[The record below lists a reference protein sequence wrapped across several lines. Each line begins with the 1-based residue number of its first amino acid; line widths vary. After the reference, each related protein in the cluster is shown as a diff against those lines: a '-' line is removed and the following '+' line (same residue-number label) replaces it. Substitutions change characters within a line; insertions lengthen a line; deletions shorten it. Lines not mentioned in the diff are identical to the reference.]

1 MDDAMDVQGN
11 YKEENVIFSGDQ
23 KIKIKQLINEGMV
36 VLHEIDTLKDGLSE
50 TVKAIAEDLG
60 IKPAIL
66 SKAIKIAHKAEF
78 GQTQRDHS
86 VLETIL
92 EAAGK
97 TL

>member
-1 MDDAMDVQGN
+1 
-11 YKEENVIFSGDQ
+11 
-23 KIKIKQLINEGMV
+23 
-36 VLHEIDTLKDGLSE
+36 
-50 TVKAIAEDLG
+50 VKAIATELN

-78 GQTQRDHS
+78 GQTQRDYDL
-86 VLETIL
+86 LETIL